1 MILAHLDHTSEHLD
15 TDVGSNPMSMAFP
28 AYVEFLRRANHP
40 VSDIV
45 QDTRVPNNKVVSV
58 DGEDIDVEHFLVS
71 LHYRL
76 SRLLFVPELLGLVYH
91 V

>member
-15 TDVGSNPMSMAFP
+15 TDVGSNTMSMAFL
-28 AYVEFLRRANHP
+28 AYVEFLRHANHQG
-40 VSDIV
+40 SAIV
-45 QDTRVPNNKVVSV
+45 QDTRLPSNKVVLA
-58 DGEDIDVEHFLVS
+58 DGEDIDVEHCLAF

-76 SRLLFVPELLGLVYH
+76 SRILFVPELLCLVYH